1 MSGDLDFIDQPR
13 SELERSLSELM
24 QHAQHVLQTESRLRG
39 LLQAYRSV
47 MESLDIDDV
56 LRRIAGAA
64 VSLIDAREGA
74 IAVFDEHGGVERVL
88 GRDSESELVATL
100 QRGDLAPLAWI
111 ERDPRHAGVP
121 LGDGG
126 AFLAVPVR
134 SHGDAYG
141 ALYLL
146 ARGEC
151 SFSREDEELVTAL
164 AGTAGIALENARLYE
179 ESRRRVRWS
188 AALAE
193 VSSALL
199 SEDVSDSIGV
209 VAARVGT
216 VVSADLVSVVI
227 PDPDSDQLL
236 IHTARGAGA
245 ERFEGRRYEREASLV
260 DRSLR
265 GGQVI
270 LATAST
276 ASVSVEAEMGPTM
289 ALPVVVTGEAVCA
302 LTLSRAAGSTA
313 FTALDA
319 DMAAEFATQ
328 VGISI
333 ELTRARA
340 DRHRLEL
347 ADERG
352 RIARDLHDHVIQRLF
367 GTGLSLQ
374 ALAAR
379 FPRAETDLLEQV
391 DTIDAAIGEI
401 RTAVFALTARPRAA
415 TGTTRHRILDVV
427 GELADALP
435 SSPQL
440 TFRGPIDLLLTGAV
454 ADDAVAA
461 VRECLANVARHA
473 QAGSVS
479 VDVAAEGDE
488 VRVEVVDDGIGVP
501 ADATRSSGTGNL
513 EDRARR
519 RGGDFALTPRDGGGT
534 RAVWRALLSG
544 ERGRA

>member
-1 MSGDLDFIDQPR
+1 MSGDLDFIEQPR

-24 QHAQHVLQTESRLRG
+24 QHAQLVLQTESRLRG
-39 LLQAYRSV
+39 LLQAYRTV

-56 LRRIAGAA
+56 LGRIAGAA
-64 VSLIDAREGA
+64 VSLVDACDGA
-74 IAVFDEHGGVERVL
+74 IAVFNEHGGVERVL
-88 GRDSESELVATL
+88 ARDSESALLATL
-100 QRGDLAPLAWI
+100 HRGDLAPLARI
-111 ERDPRHAGVP
+111 ERDPQYAGVP
-121 LGDGG
+121 LDDGE

-141 ALYLL
+141 ALYLV
-146 ARGEC
+146 ARAER

-164 AGTAGIALENARLYE
+164 AATAGIALENARLYE

-199 SEDVSDSIGV
+199 SEDLSDSVGV
-209 VAARVGT
+209 VLARVGT
-216 VVSADLVSVVI
+216 VVAADLVSVVV

-236 IHTARGAGA
+236 IHTARGVGA
-245 ERFEGRRYEREASLV
+245 ERFEGRRYEREGTLV
-260 DRSLR
+260 ERALHS
-265 GGQVI
+265 GQVV
-270 LATAST
+270 LAAASS
-276 ASVSVEAEMGPTM
+276 ASVSAEAEMGPTM
-289 ALPVVVTGEAVCA
+289 ALPVIVAGEPVCA
-302 LTLSRAAGSTA
+302 LTLSRAAGRTP

-328 VGISI
+328 VGLSI

-391 DTIDAAIGEI
+391 DAIDAAIGEI

-427 GELADALP
+427 GEMGDALP

-440 TFRGPIDLLLTGAV
+440 TFRGPVDLLLTGAV
-454 ADDAVAA
+454 SDDAVAA
-461 VRECLANVARHA
+461 IRECLANVARHA
-473 QAGSVS
+473 QAESVS
-479 VDVAAEGDE
+479 VDVAVERDE
-488 VRVEVVDDGIGVP
+488 VQVEVVDDGVGVS
-501 ADATRSSGTGNL
+501 ADATRRSGTGNL

-519 RGGDFALTPRDGGGT
+519 RGGGFTLTPRDGGGT
-534 RAVWRALLSG
+534 RAVWRASLSG
-544 ERGRA
+544 ERSRA